1 MKGVV
6 FYMSKVVKN
15 VWLACGFLVIVA
27 LSEVVC
33 YKAAVNKFEKM
44 AQKSE
49 TNITDKIKIYLV
61 AGSIKMAVKHKIL
74 CFTAGADRGDTA
86 PGEAR
91 RGIQG
96 CSGPMASSS
105 VSVTAPRNRLPALP
119 WTMLSA
125 GAVCPRGVLPSM

>member
-1 MKGVV
+1 
-6 FYMSKVVKN
+6 
-15 VWLACGFLVIVA
+15 
-27 LSEVVC
+27 
-33 YKAAVNKFEKM
+33 
-44 AQKSE
+44 
-49 TNITDKIKIYLV
+49 
-61 AGSIKMAVKHKIL
+61 MAVKHKIL

-119 WTMLSA
+119 WTMLS
-125 GAVCPRGVLPSM
+125 LSLIHI

>member
-15 VWLACGFLVIVA
+15 IWLACGFLVIVA

-49 TNITDKIKIYLV
+49 TNITDKIKIYTDE
-61 AGSIKMAVKHKIL
+61 K
-74 CFTAGADRGDTA
+74 
-86 PGEAR
+86 
-91 RGIQG
+91 
-96 CSGPMASSS
+96 
-105 VSVTAPRNRLPALP
+105 NRER
-119 WTMLSA
+119 
-125 GAVCPRGVLPSM
+125 V

>member
-15 VWLACGFLVIVA
+15 IWLACGFLVIVA

-49 TNITDKIKIYLV
+49 INITD
-61 AGSIKMAVKHKIL
+61 
-74 CFTAGADRGDTA
+74 R
-86 PGEAR
+86 
-91 RGIQG
+91 
-96 CSGPMASSS
+96 
-105 VSVTAPRNRLPALP
+105 
-119 WTMLSA
+119 
-125 GAVCPRGVLPSM
+125 